1 MYGSVGNTDDLGAH
15 QHEGRVA
22 VGRVEAIEVLE
33 HLFTA
38 VVGLDASAVER
49 ERTVQAVSPPEGDPA
64 ATQVVRLLR
73 RWFSLDVVASVV
85 IAGQRVRGVLLV
97 TRVGLL
103 CRRVDADAHDFLVT
117 RADTKETRGPGCVPR
132 PTGSRPPRAEPN
144 TSLHT
149 LKRSAWSRLEVRK
162 QDALFWRRGDA
173 VDRGRVIQREEDHGV
188 VIAMLAL
195 QIVDEA
201 WRGRAKLSNPFLLVV
216 AAMRLGRQ
224 P

>member
-1 MYGSVGNTDDLGAH
+1 MYGSAGILMSLAPMSTRAVSPS
-15 QHEGRVA
+15 VA
-22 VGRVEAIEVLE
+22 LKPSKYLE

-49 ERTVQAVSPPEGDPA
+49 ERTVQSVSPPEGDPS
-64 ATQVVRLLR
+64 ATQVVGLLR
-73 RWFSLDVVASVV
+73 RWFSLDVVSDVV

-97 TRVGLL
+97 PRVGLL
-103 CRRVDADAHDFLVT
+103 CQCVDADAHDFLVD
-117 RADTKETRGPGCVPR
+117 RADTKETMGQVTFRGGQVADR
-132 PTGSRPPRAEPN
+132 FRRAQYVAPHAE
-144 TSLHT
+144 T
-149 LKRSAWSRLEVRK
+149 KRLVEAEVRK
-162 QDALFWRRGDA
+162 QDALVWRRGNAEDG
-173 VDRGRVIQREEDHGV
+173 GRVVQREEDHGV

-201 WRGRAKLSNPFLLVV
+201 WRGRAKLANPFLLVV